1 MSLSSELSNMSNCVL
16 ERIESDPLAADLTL
30 SLFAAA
36 VHSYRHDS
44 VVRPFPPAF
53 IKGGSEKDRKA
64 LERAISELPTI
75 VQFDKLLETL
85 PHSTLDLLN
94 WHFSQ
99 KSFTLK
105 SRNKADYYDIL
116 TLTGSREPTSV
127 EPNYI
132 FEVLPNKTNQL
143 KFNQLQQGRKV
154 FYAYHGSRIEN
165 FHSILHN
172 GLASHMNKNGIFGE
186 GTYLS
191 SELSISL
198 HYSPSGLGWAKSQLG
213 GQLSCVAVCEIIDDP
228 SVKCQLKEGEA
239 GAKRSRALVPNS
251 MAGEVPE
258 KYYVIRNNDVVKV
271 KYLLIY
277 ADKIS
282 NNTSLPNRISWFG
295 QHKFALLMT
304 IYVLLLVTIGLSN
317 SKQFKQSMRR
327 IFKS

>member
-1 MSLSSELSNMSNCVL
+1 MSLSSEVSDVSRYVL
-16 ERIESDPLAADLTL
+16 ERVQSDPLAADLTL

-44 VVRPFPPAF
+44 VLRPFPPAF

-64 LERAISELPTI
+64 LEQAINELPMI
-75 VQFDKLLETL
+75 VQFEKMLETL
-85 PHSTLDLLN
+85 PQSTLDLLS
-94 WHFSQ
+94 WHFSN

-105 SRNKADYYDIL
+105 SRNKNHYYDIL

-143 KFNQLQQGRKV
+143 KFKQLQQGRKI

-191 SELSISL
+191 SELSVSL
-198 HYSPSGLGWAKSQLG
+198 HYSPSGFGWAKSQLG
-213 GQLSCVAVCEIIDDP
+213 SQLSCVAVCEIIDDP
-228 SVKCQLKEGEA
+228 SVKCQLKEGDHV
-239 GAKRSRALVPNS
+239 AKKSRALVPNS

-258 KYYVIRNNDVVKV
+258 KYYVIRNNEVVKV

-277 ADKIS
+277 ADKTW
-282 NNTSLPNRISWFG
+282 NNRLPNQISWFR